1 MKPFL
6 KKTMLIALFSAAA
19 VNAAV
24 ITTIESGKRK
34 EILAS
39 DVAGQAGDLDYLI
52 DPISGTKTI
61 VEWVISLFKNNNGP
75 LDSNQQTE
83 KCNTFEFR
91 AQVQQKGYTTKQ
103 LAGAFDAYY
112 KNEDSTSGGNV
123 NGSGSSNSNYDNNA
137 SSSIS
142 TSDFDLG
149 EHRFRVCLARNQGHC
164 KPVND
169 TEDCSAR
176 LERIMKILKKMYK

>member
-1 MKPFL
+1 MKPIFR
-6 KKTMLIALFSAAA
+6 KTMLIALFSAAA

-34 EILAS
+34 EIFAA
-39 DVAGQAGDLDYLI
+39 DVAGQADDLSYLI

-61 VEWVISLFKNNNGP
+61 VEWVISLLKNNNGP
-75 LDSNQQTE
+75 LDSNQQVE
-83 KCNTFEFR
+83 KCNTIEFR
-91 AQVQQKGYTTKQ
+91 AQVQQKGYTTGQ

-112 KNEDSTSGGNV
+112 KNEDSTSGGRA
-123 NGSGSSNSNYDNNA
+123 NGSGSSSSNYNNDT
-137 SSSIS
+137 SSSINAS
-142 TSDFDLG
+142 TFNLG
-149 EHRFRVCLARNQGHC
+149 EHRFRVCLGRNQGHC